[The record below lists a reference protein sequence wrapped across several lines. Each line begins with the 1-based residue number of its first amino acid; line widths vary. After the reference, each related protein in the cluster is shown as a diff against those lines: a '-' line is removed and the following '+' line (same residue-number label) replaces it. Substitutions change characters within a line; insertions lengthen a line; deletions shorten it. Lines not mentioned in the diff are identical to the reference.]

1 MWFPMGEGR
10 FRRQTW
16 RVSREWGCRVTRTR
30 LAVVGAPI
38 LATVAVVFSGL
49 AGFPVSAQTVTG
61 YRFPA
66 PPVAPAGSLGP
77 GQSVSFPV
85 RVVSGTAPDPGG
97 AVYLF
102 YAHDHANADS
112 TTVPAAQCS
121 GVARISMDPNNPTL
135 CTADSKGQ
143 VLLTYTAGAQPNAQG
158 GVRFVAESA
167 PTSPHILA
175 NTHYVYCAVYRFTSS
190 PIARGGSLS
199 PSASV
204 PVTLGVTD
212 GSGNASPASTVYLS
226 FQSASGGGSATVG
239 PTTLT
244 STPKL
249 FVADSNGL
257 VQITYTAP
265 LTLPGG
271 GQDSIV
277 VQDLLTKPTEVNT
290 DMYAFSASTP
300 VVSVG
305 DVTVIEGDQLPGIPA
320 DFTVTVSPKQ
330 STPVTVDYT
339 TMCGIGDEGCEI
351 KIPDNFNPVLTPKTV
366 TIPANT
372 NSIKINVQQFSY
384 TGGHGGETYNEGWF
398 IKLQNPSGAILGR
411 SVGTGLLLPDVEGTP
426 AVLPYL
432 YTGSAAVVPTTDAG
446 GEPLYFAVTL
456 GSVETSTV
464 TFDYATSDGSAF
476 AGTDYTAASGTAS
489 IPAGKTS
496 AIIPITLLP
505 NSPPGTN
512 RSFTLTISNASGGSG
527 LLISRP
533 TGTGTI
539 LAS

>member
-1 MWFPMGEGR
+1 
-10 FRRQTW
+10 
-16 RVSREWGCRVTRTR
+16 
-30 LAVVGAPI
+30 
-38 LATVAVVFSGL
+38 
-49 AGFPVSAQTVTG
+49 
-61 YRFPA
+61 
-66 PPVAPAGSLGP
+66 
-77 GQSVSFPV
+77 
-85 RVVSGTAPDPGG
+85 
-97 AVYLF
+97 
-102 YAHDHANADS
+102 
-112 TTVPAAQCS
+112 
-121 GVARISMDPNNPTL
+121 
-135 CTADSKGQ
+135 
-143 VLLTYTAGAQPNAQG
+143 
-158 GVRFVAESA
+158 
-167 PTSPHILA
+167 
-175 NTHYVYCAVYRFTSS
+175 
-190 PIARGGSLS
+190 
-199 PSASV
+199 
-204 PVTLGVTD
+204 
-212 GSGNASPASTVYLS
+212 
-226 FQSASGGGSATVG
+226 
-239 PTTLT
+239 
-244 STPKL
+244 
-249 FVADSNGL
+249 
-257 VQITYTAP
+257 
-265 LTLPGG
+265 
-271 GQDSIV
+271 
-277 VQDLLTKPTEVNT
+277 
-290 DMYAFSASTP
+290 
-300 VVSVG
+300 
-305 DVTVIEGDQLPGIPA
+305 
-320 DFTVTVSPKQ
+320 
-330 STPVTVDYT
+330 
-339 TMCGIGDEGCEI
+339 MCGIGDEGCEI